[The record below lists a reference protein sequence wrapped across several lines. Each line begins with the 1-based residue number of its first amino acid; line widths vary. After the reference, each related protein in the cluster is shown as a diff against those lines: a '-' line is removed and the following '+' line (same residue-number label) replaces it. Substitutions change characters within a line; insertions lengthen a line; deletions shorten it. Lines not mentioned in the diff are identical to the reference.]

1 MWGSVLVLSLP
12 AALNPARLAIT
23 LLLTSRP
30 RPVQNLFACWLGNL
44 TSSIPVVVLPLTL
57 LHATPMFDFFADGL
71 ARSATGRYI
80 QAGIGAVALLVV
92 ALMIVRSLTSRR
104 AQPSTPSGGGRHR
117 IERVHGNAN
126 TSTLVVAANVPPV
139 VAANVPPAI
148 SRLTQRAAD
157 ARREDGSLFRRL
169 LARAHDAWEGG
180 ALWVAF
186 VAGLANP
193 PAPDVAVLVVA
204 IIVASGATIGTQVAA
219 AIVFVVAVLALLE
232 ITLVSYVIA
241 PSKTETILQVLHE
254 WALANRRKILM
265 AMLAVLGV
273 SLVASGIGGG

>member
-71 ARSATGRYI
+71 ARSATGRHI
-80 QAGIGAVALLVV
+80 QAGMGAVALLIV
-92 ALMIVRSLTSRR
+92 ALMTVRSLTSRR
-104 AQPSTPSGGGRHR
+104 AQLHTAGGGGRHR
-117 IERVHGNAN
+117 IDRVHSDAK
-126 TSTLVVAANVPPV
+126 TSTLVVDAIVPPV
-139 VAANVPPAI
+139 VAANVPSAI
-148 SRLTQRAAD
+148 SRLTQHMTD
-157 ARREDGSLFRRL
+157 ARKEDRSLFRRL
-169 LARAHDAWEGG
+169 RARAHDAWESGS
-180 ALWVAF
+180 LWVAF

-204 IIVASGATIGTQVAA
+204 IIVASGAAIGTQIVA
-219 AIVFVVAVLALLE
+219 AIVFVVGVLALLE
-232 ITLVSYVIA
+232 ITLVSYLIA
-241 PSKTETILQVLHE
+241 PAKTEAILQVLHE
-254 WALANRRKILM
+254 WTSANRRKILI
-265 AMLAVLGV
+265 AVLALVGV
-273 SLVASGIGGG
+273 SLVANGLGGG